1 MSVPSDAPV
10 ALKILV
16 AGGFGVGK
24 TTTVATISE
33 IEPLR
38 TEGALTD
45 VGSVGD
51 LVLLAP
57 DKTETTV
64 ALDFGRITISDDLV
78 LYLFGTPGQD
88 RFSFMWDE
96 IARGAVG
103 AMVIVDTRR
112 LDVSFPAIDYCERR
126 RIPFVICINRFDGIA
141 LHTELEV
148 RDALAVADD
157 VPVLIGDA
165 RERGDVK
172 AVLTALVE
180 HSLARARAAREGS
193 TEPPPQDF
201 GDQFLR

>member
-1 MSVPSDAPV
+1 M
-10 ALKILV
+10 
-16 AGGFGVGK
+16 VG
-24 TTTVATISE
+24 TISE

-45 VGSVGD
+45 VGPVGD
-51 LVLLAP
+51 LLLHAP

-96 IARGAVG
+96 IARGTVG

-112 LDVSFPAIDYCERR
+112 LQVSFPAIDYSERR
-126 RIPFVICINRFDGIA
+126 QIPFVVCINRFDGIA

-148 RDALAVADD
+148 RDALAVAGD
-157 VPVLIGDA
+157 VPVLIGDV
-165 RERGDVK
+165 RERADVK
-172 AVLTALVE
+172 AVLTALVA
-180 HSLARARAAREGS
+180 HSLARARSARAGSMEPAA
-193 TEPPPQDF
+193 QDF
-201 GDQFLR
+201 SDRFLR

>member
-1 MSVPSDAPV
+1 MSVLSDAPA

-16 AGGFGVGK
+16 CGGFGVGK

-33 IEPLR
+33 IEPLH

-45 VGSVGD
+45 VGPVGD
-51 LVLLAP
+51 LALLTP
-57 DKTETTV
+57 DKTGTTV
-64 ALDFGRITISDDLV
+64 ALDFGRITISHDLV

-112 LDVSFPAIDYCERR
+112 LEVSFPAIDYCERR
-126 RIPFVICINRFDGIA
+126 QIPFVVCINRFNGIA

-148 RDALAVADD
+148 RDALALAAD
-157 VPVLIGDA
+157 VPILIGDA
-165 RERGDVK
+165 RERDDVK

-180 HSLARARAAREGS
+180 HSLARARATLDPSA
-193 TEPPPQDF
+193 EPPLRDF
-201 GDQFLR
+201 EDQFLR